1 MSRTARS
8 SSGTIAE
15 PSNSYI
21 KSYCDFLSQNTADL
35 AVVTTVDDAA
45 VDLAANTVNA
55 ANIAAARLAPNTL
68 TVTDWA
74 ADAAGSLYLPK
85 AEPGAYCVLELG
97 DMDANN
103 ALTIFTRGAADATT
117 TAVFAR
123 HYVYN
128 QVGYGTNDATDQ
140 QILMSGTYAVPT
152 AIKLIYTPAATA
164 DNMLGA
170 GDSFLY
176 FFCATADE
184 WLVRVVNRTEGT
196 GADGTWTQATS

>member
-35 AVVTTVDDAA
+35 ATATIADGDGEAVVAGGATAGEIAA
-45 VDLAANTVNA
+45 V
-55 ANIAAARLAPNTL
+55 RLAPNTL
-68 TVTDWA
+68 SVTDWA
-74 ADAAGSLYLPK
+74 ADAAGAVYLPK
-85 AEPGAYCVLELG
+85 AEPGTYCVLELG
-97 DMDANN
+97 DMDAAN
-103 ALTIFTRGAADATT
+103 ALTIHTRGAADATT

-123 HYVYN
+123 QYVYN
-128 QVGYGTNDATDQ
+128 QVGYGTNDSTDQ